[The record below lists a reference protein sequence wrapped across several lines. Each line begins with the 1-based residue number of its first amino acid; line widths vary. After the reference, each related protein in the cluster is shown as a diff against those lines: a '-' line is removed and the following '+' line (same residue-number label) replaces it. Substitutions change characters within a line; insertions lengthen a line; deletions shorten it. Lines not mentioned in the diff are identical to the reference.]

1 MECGQVKKANSICS
15 ISLQEFL
22 EIVYRRENWGQ
33 GKIPSGKAGTYSKTH
48 ANIHNVYIQTEEY
61 WGGCQGQV

>member
-22 EIVYRRENWGQ
+22 EIVYRRKTGGRVRFQ
-33 GKIPSGKAGTYSKTH
+33 AGKLGHTPTH
-48 ANIHNVYIQTEEY
+48 ANIHNVYIQGEEY
-61 WGGCQGQV
+61 WGRCQGQV